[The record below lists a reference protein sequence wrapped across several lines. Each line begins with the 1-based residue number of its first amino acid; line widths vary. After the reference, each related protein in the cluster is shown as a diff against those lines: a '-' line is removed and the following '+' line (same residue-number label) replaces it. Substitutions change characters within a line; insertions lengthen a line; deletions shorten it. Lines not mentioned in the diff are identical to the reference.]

1 MAGHRD
7 DSLAPDGACPETET
21 LSFQDAVGEGEGGA
35 IRAMM
40 SATEV
45 GRLKRKPWPWVQPVS
60 RTNASCSGV
69 SIPSAMV
76 FMPQWLAMKTMVLT
90 SEAFSEEAFG
100 PDTNDLSI
108 LTVSRG

>member
-1 MAGHRD
+1 MGAAGIAHERF
-7 DSLAPDGACPETET
+7 L
-21 LSFQDAVGEGEGGA
+21 L
-35 IRAMM
+35 
-40 SATEV
+40 
-45 GRLKRKPWPWVQPVS
+45 
-60 RTNASCSGV
+60 GV